1 MNIMAKKTE
10 APSLEQS
17 LKRLEE
23 IATLL
28 DRGELSIDEQLKI
41 YEEGMLL
48 AQQCR
53 EYLEQ
58 AELKVRRL
66 SGEDANAE

>member
-1 MNIMAKKTE
+1 MAKKTDT
-10 APSLEQS
+10 PTLEEN

-28 DRGELSIDEQLKI
+28 DRGEISIDEQLAI
-41 YEEGMLL
+41 YEEGMKI
-48 AQQCR
+48 AQLCR
-53 EYLEQ
+53 DYLEN

-66 SGEDANAE
+66 SGEE

>member
-1 MNIMAKKTE
+1 MAKKAE
-10 APSLEQS
+10 EPSLEQS

-23 IATLL
+23 ISTLL

-41 YEEGMLL
+41 YEEGMVLS
-48 AQQCR
+48 QQCR

-66 SGEDANAE
+66 SGEDNESE

>member
-1 MNIMAKKTE
+1 MAKKTE

-17 LKRLEE
+17 LRRLEE
-23 IATLL
+23 IATLI

>member
-1 MNIMAKKTE
+1 MAKKTE

-66 SGEDANAE
+66 SGEDADGE

>member
-41 YEEGMLL
+41 YEEG
-48 AQQCR
+48 
-53 EYLEQ
+53 
-58 AELKVRRL
+58 
-66 SGEDANAE
+66 

>member
-17 LKRLEE
+17 LRRLEE
-23 IATLL
+23 IATLI